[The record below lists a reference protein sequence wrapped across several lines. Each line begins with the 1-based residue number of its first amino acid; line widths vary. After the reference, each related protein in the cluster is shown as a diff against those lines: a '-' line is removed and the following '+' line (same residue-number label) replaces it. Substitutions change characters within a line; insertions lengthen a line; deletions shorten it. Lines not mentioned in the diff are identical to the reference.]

1 MLGFLLSRKGKNM
14 RMLET
19 PFELSCKGV
28 SWPKIVLVG
37 PRERP
42 PEGIPYLRWDESSDK
57 LLVFRL
63 MLPMLEKK
71 FTFFRWRE
79 VFTDL
84 TGEKYTPVKL
94 SYKIPDEDVG
104 NNSYDKSTE
113 GICDKTLKEL
123 AMDTGSSVD
132 MDLLLKMKLVPKF
145 FGELADVIKV
155 NLTNSYQWTD
165 GYNKK
170 LGICCGYLEER
181 PRKRSLVILDISASI
196 PDGLSAG
203 MMTLI
208 KTITDITS
216 ADLILTGGISKF
228 YTNEE
233 VLKMDIDEE
242 RRSIPRSN
250 ESTCFRKILKT
261 HNMDYDVVISFGDSD
276 NPGTIKLDKKINT
289 KHLYDFFIGK
299 WDVYGSSYM
308 NGTGYARWVTE
319 NKPNVQIHRCYDWA
333 RLFRA

>member
-1 MLGFLLSRKGKNM
+1 M

-37 PRERP
+37 PREKA
-42 PEGIPYLRWDESSDK
+42 PEGIPYLKWDEDSDN
-57 LLVFRL
+57 LLIFRL

-71 FTFFRWRE
+71 FRFFKWRE
-79 VFTDL
+79 VFADL

-94 SYKIPDEDVG
+94 SYNPPAEDRG
-104 NNSYDKSTE
+104 NNSYSESAE
-113 GICDKTLKEL
+113 GVCDKTLEEL

-132 MDLLLKMKLVPKF
+132 MDLLLKMRLVPKF

-208 KTITDITS
+208 KTITDITN

-233 VLKMDIDEE
+233 VLKMDIDYE

-250 ESTCFRKILKT
+250 ESSFFRKILKT
-261 HNMDYDVVISFGDSD
+261 HDMNYDVVISFGDSD
-276 NPGTIKLDKKINT
+276 NPGDIKLDQRINT

-299 WDVYGSSYM
+299 QDVYGTSYI
-308 NGTGYARWVTE
+308 NGTGYARWVTA
-319 NKPNVQIHRCYDWA
+319 NKPIVQVHRCYDWA
-333 RLFRA
+333 RLFRK

>member
-1 MLGFLLSRKGKNM
+1 M

-42 PEGIPYLRWDESSDK
+42 PEGIPYLRWDEGLDN
-57 LLVFRL
+57 LLIFRL
-63 MLPMLEKK
+63 MIPMLEKK
-71 FTFFRWRE
+71 FGFFRWRV
-79 VFTDL
+79 VFADL
-84 TGEKYTPVKL
+84 TGEKYEPVKL
-94 SYKIPDEDVG
+94 SYKVPNEDRG
-104 NNSYDKSTE
+104 NNSYDESVE
-113 GICDKTLKEL
+113 GICDKTLTEL

-145 FGELADVIKV
+145 FGELADIIKV

-181 PRKRSLVILDISASI
+181 PMKRSLVILDISSSI

-208 KTITDITS
+208 KTITDITN

-233 VLKMDIDEE
+233 VLKMDIEDE

-250 ESTCFRKILKT
+250 ESFCFRKILKEQ
-261 HNMDYDVVISFGDSD
+261 NMDYDVVISFGDSD
-276 NPGTIKLDKKINT
+276 NPGVIRLDQKINT

-299 WDVYGSSYM
+299 WDVYGTSYIE
-308 NGTGYARWVTE
+308 GTGYARWVTE

-333 RLFRA
+333 RLFRS

>member
-37 PRERP
+37 RGDRP
-42 PEGIPYLRWDESSDK
+42 PEGIPYLRWDDSSDK

-71 FTFFRWRE
+71 FTFFKWRE
-79 VFTDL
+79 VFADL
-84 TGEKYTPVKL
+84 TGEEYEPVKL
-94 SYKIPDEDVG
+94 SYNPPAEDVG
-104 NNSYDKSTE
+104 NNSYDESTE

-250 ESTCFRKILKT
+250 ESSVFKSILKT

-276 NPGTIKLDKKINT
+276 NPGPIKLDKKINT
-289 KHLYDFFIGK
+289 KHLYDFFIGEC
-299 WDVYGSSYM
+299 DIYGTNYI

-319 NKPNVQIHRCYDWA
+319 NKPSVQIHRCYDWA
-333 RLFRA
+333 RLFRG